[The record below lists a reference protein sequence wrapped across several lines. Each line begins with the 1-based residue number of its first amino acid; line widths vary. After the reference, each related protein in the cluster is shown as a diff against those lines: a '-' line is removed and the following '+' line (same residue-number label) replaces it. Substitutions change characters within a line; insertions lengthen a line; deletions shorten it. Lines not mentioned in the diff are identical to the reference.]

1 MHPATRMGGV
11 YPGVFGRKNE
21 MKQGNWMRGR
31 LALCMAI
38 CLQVVLTARPSH
50 AQVDQG
56 TITGVVADP
65 SGGVI
70 PNADV
75 TITNVDTGFTA
86 TDHTDARGVYTFSPI
101 KIGTYTVK
109 ASAPGFSATQ
119 QDKVEVHV
127 GERIGV
133 DVTLRT
139 GGVNEVV
146 EVTTAVPLL
155 QTEDGSSGQ
164 VVAAQTIVDTPLNG
178 RNFVFIAQL
187 AAGIAPANGSRGQ
200 GKGDFNANGQRAE
213 QNNFILDG
221 VDNNVNVVD
230 FFNGASF
237 AIKPPPEALAEF
249 KVQTGAYSAE
259 YGHSAGA
266 VVNTSIKSGSNSFH
280 GAAWEYIRNDAF
292 DIHQW
297 VDRPDVVQKYRQNQF
312 GGTFGGP
319 IWKDKLFFF
328 GDAEA
333 NRIIFGETGTYTVP
347 TALMRQG
354 NFSELLNSNLTNAT
368 PVQLVAPNSGN
379 VAEPLQN
386 NILPAGSINAVAQ
399 NLLNL
404 YPLPNTNGGKTF
416 SNYIPT
422 RNATDNT
429 TQFDVRVDFN
439 ASQHDQTFARFSYSD
454 DPGIRT
460 PPLGNVLD
468 GGGFGDTGTIINFN
482 EAFAFSETH
491 VFNPNLS
498 NEVRYGY
505 NYGHFGFQHPNI
517 NNNISPTL
525 GLNGVPFGPLNG
537 GLPYFSISGID
548 HFGSPQFS
556 VTDEYQNVYQILDNV
571 TKVAGPHTMRM
582 GVNFQHIRFSTTQPT
597 QSRGTYTFNGVFTS
611 APGAGTVN
619 GVNYTGYGVADF
631 LLNDMQSAAVSNVF
645 TSDDVR
651 WIRAGYFQ
659 DDWKATDRLTVNLGL
674 RYEYAQPYLE
684 RHDNQAN
691 FYPLTQGIGTGTGV
705 YLLPSSKRNVA
716 LSPIFTDLLAKNN
729 ISLQFT
735 DNRFLTE
742 PAKLNFGPRFGFAY
756 RATDK
761 AILRGGYGIFFG
773 GLESTGYYPNL
784 GENYPFEFDSTFP
797 VPSGCTLGS
806 CPNNG
811 ISIETGFAAQIA
823 AGLQNSISTP
833 GLRGSDP
840 RVKTPYSQQ
849 YNLTTEYAVSNNMSA
864 TIAYVGAVNRHLV
877 VFPDQNS
884 ANALI
889 GPGDTYNNFRPF
901 PGFGGTAY
909 SQYSGSSN
917 YNSLQTKLD
926 RRFNNGLSFL
936 ASYTYAH
943 SLDNAP
949 TPLGS
954 TGDSGYRNALL
965 TGIGADYSNSPWD
978 VRHRFTF
985 NGTYQVPYGVG
996 RRFGNHPGIL
1006 DEILGGWATTLV
1018 FRVQTGEPFSM
1029 GTSISTNQGAGAHAI
1044 TIRDPFKGGGSPD
1057 PSRTDLTSATGFSCP
1072 TKVRTTLNWYN
1083 PCAFINPPASNAVAN
1098 GQTVTGYAALAYLGA
1113 PRNTVYGPGYERID
1127 GSLFKNFTIFREA
1140 AFQLRADYFNL
1151 LNTPAYGNPGGGIG
1165 PGGGVIT
1172 SQRNLGAFNPD
1183 SRFFQ
1188 FAAKVTF

>member
-1 MHPATRMGGV
+1 MNYRQRSLAGTGIRM
-11 YPGVFGRKNE
+11 
-21 MKQGNWMRGR
+21 
-31 LALCMAI
+31 ALCLFFVMTGLRAW
-38 CLQVVLTARPSH
+38 

-56 TITGVVADP
+56 TITGVVADA

-86 TDHTDARGVYTFSPI
+86 SDHTDGRGVYTFSPI

-119 QDKVEVHV
+119 QDKVELHV

-133 DVTLRT
+133 DISLRT

-146 EVTTAVPLL
+146 EVTAAVPLL
-155 QTEDGSSGQ
+155 QTEDGSTGQ
-164 VVAAQTIVDTPLNG
+164 VVSAQTIVDTPLNG

-266 VVNTSIKSGSNSFH
+266 VVNTSIKSGTNSFH

-297 VDRPDVVQKYRQNQF
+297 VDNPNVVQKYRQNQF

-319 IWKDKLFFF
+319 IFKDKLFFF

-333 NRIIFGETGTYTVP
+333 NRIIFGETGTFNVP
-347 TALMRQG
+347 TPLMRQG
-354 NFSELLNSNLTNAT
+354 NFSELLNKSLTNAT
-368 PVQLVAPNSGN
+368 PVQLVQPNSGN
-379 VAEPLQN
+379 RNQQLAN
-386 NILPAGSINAVAQ
+386 NTLLPSQINPTALK
-399 NLLNL
+399 LLNL
-404 YPLPNTNGGKTF
+404 FPLPNANNGKTF

-429 TQFDVRVDFN
+429 TQFDVRVDYN
-439 ASQHDQTFARFSYSD
+439 ATQHDQAFARFSYSD
-454 DPGIRT
+454 DPGIRQ
-460 PPLGNVLD
+460 PPLGSVLD
-468 GGGFGDTGTIINFN
+468 GGGFGDTGTIVNFN

-491 VFNPNLS
+491 VFGPNLS
-498 NEVRYGY
+498 NEARFGY
-505 NYGHFGFQHPNI
+505 NYGNFGFQHPNI
-517 NNNISPTL
+517 NTNLAPTYGL
-525 GLNGVPFGPLNG
+525 GGIPFGPLNG
-537 GLPYFSISGID
+537 GLPFFSVGGVSN
-548 HFGSPQFS
+548 FGSPQFS
-556 VTDEYQNVYQILDNV
+556 VTNEYQNVYQILDNV
-571 TKVAGPHTMRM
+571 TKVVGPHTLRA

-597 QSRGTYTFNGVFTS
+597 QSRGTYTYNGVFTS
-611 APGAGTVN
+611 DPRGPDPNNPAQSGIN
-619 GVNYTGYGVADF
+619 FTGYGIADF
-631 LLNDMQSAAVSNVF
+631 LTNNMSSAAISNVF

-659 DDWKATDRLTVNLGL
+659 DDWKASDRLTVNLGL

-691 FYPLTQGIGTGTGV
+691 FYPLTQGVGTGTAV
-705 YLLPSSKRNVA
+705 YLLPASKRGVTLAPKFLN
-716 LSPIFTDLLAKNN
+716 LLTANN
-729 ISLQFT
+729 INLQYSS
-735 DNRFLTE
+735 NRFLTE
-742 PAKLNFGPRFGFAY
+742 PQKTNFAPRFGLAY

-761 AILRGGYGIFFG
+761 AIVRAGYGIFFG
-773 GLESTGYYPNL
+773 GLESTGYFPNL

-797 VPSGCTLGS
+797 STSCGPGN

-811 ISIETGFAAQIA
+811 IFLETGFAAQIA

-833 GLRGSDP
+833 SLRGSDP
-840 RVKTPYSQQ
+840 KVKTPYSEQ
-849 YNLTTEYAVSNNMSA
+849 YNLSTEYAISNNMSA
-864 TIAYVGAVNRHLV
+864 TVSYVGAVNRHLV

-884 ANALI
+884 SNALI

-917 YNSLQTKLD
+917 YNSLQAKLD
-926 RRFNNGLSFL
+926 RRFSNGASFL
-936 ASYTYAH
+936 ASYTYSH

-965 TGIGADYSNSPWD
+965 TGIGADYSNSPFD
-978 VRHRFTF
+978 VRHRFTI
-985 NGTYQVPYGVG
+985 NSSYQFPYGVG
-996 RRFGNHPGIL
+996 RRFGNHQGIL
-1006 DEILGGWATTLV
+1006 NQVAGGWTTSLV
-1018 FRVQTGEPFSM
+1018 FRAQTGEPFSI
-1029 GTSISTNQGAGAHAI
+1029 GTSTPTVNGSGAHAVL
-1044 TIRDPFKGGGSPD
+1044 IRDPFKAGGTPD
-1057 PSRTDLTSATGFSCP
+1057 PRRTDIAGQACP

-1083 PCAFINPPASNAVAN
+1083 PCAFINPPVASSIAN
-1098 GQTVTGYAALAYLGA
+1098 GTKITGYPALAYLGA

-1127 GSLFKNFTIFREA
+1127 GSLFKNFTIYRESN
-1140 AFQLRADYFNL
+1140 FQLRMDYFNL

-1165 PGGGVIT
+1165 LGSSATASGGGVIT